1 MFSTRTLWAKGALAG
16 SALVVLAACGGGAEP
31 QARNDLAS
39 AGSEELHAT
48 VFDDELAKLDPTLPA
63 IEVELANGIT
73 VPFEEG
79 EKLKVAF
86 NGYGKGFDYS
96 VPEFDAAL
104 DMVEELDVEA
114 DEFDPGGDPQKQI
127 AQLQDIMASG
137 KYNAVVVYPL
147 SPDLTCDLLTRQMP
161 EKGILTVAI
170 GNPACTTGD
179 SAGVVTTIPDTG
191 TTDYVYPAWTEQI
204 AKLEEGGK
212 AILVTGPELDFGAKI
227 AGESAEEIFPEYDI
241 ELLALLRT
249 DFTQADSL
257 QKIQDSLQAN
267 PGVTTIASSFPEGT
281 QAALTAVKMA
291 GLQDKVTVYDF
302 GANAHAIEQIQG
314 GDVAGSSPFYPY
326 TKVRAAFIALQLVRH
341 GVEVDDYYP
350 YAAHAPESMRPE
362 GADIMFITPEN
373 VEEFSKQV
381 AEY

>member
-1 MFSTRTLWAKGALAG
+1 MLTTMTFWAKGAAAG
-16 SALVVLAACGGGAEP
+16 SVILLLAACGGEESKASP
-31 QARNDLAS
+31 SLAS
-39 AGSEELHAT
+39 TGSQELHAT
-48 VFDDELAKLDPTLPA
+48 VLDDELEKLDPTLPA
-63 IEVELANGIT
+63 TEVELSNGIK

-79 EKLKVAF
+79 ETLKVAF

-104 DMVEELDVEA
+104 DMVEELDIEV
-114 DEFDPGGDPQKQI
+114 DEFDPSGDPQKQI

-179 SAGVVTTIPDTG
+179 SAGLVTTIPDTG
-191 TTDYVYPAWTEQI
+191 TTDYVYPAWTEEI
-204 AKLEEGGK
+204 AKLEEGGN
-212 AILVTGPELDFGAKI
+212 ALLVTGPELDFGAKI
-227 AGESAEEIFPEYDI
+227 AGESAEKIFPEHDI

-249 DFTQADSL
+249 DFSQADSL

-267 PGVTTIASSFPEGT
+267 PDVTTIVSSFPEGT
-281 QAALTAVKMA
+281 QAALTAVKVA
-291 GLQDKVTVYDF
+291 GLQDEVSVYDF
-302 GANAHAIEQIQG
+302 GANAHAIEQIEN

-350 YAAHAPESMRPE
+350 YSAHAPESMRPD
-362 GADIMFITPEN
+362 GADTMFITPEN
-373 VEEFSKQV
+373 VEEFAEQV